1 MPRDIE
7 ENIKEGLNAVY
18 IELNAVF
25 NEVISIGLMRFNYT
39 YT

>member
-1 MPRDIE
+1 M
-7 ENIKEGLNAVY
+7 LNAVY

-25 NEVISIGLMRFNYT
+25 NEVMLGGLMRFNHT